1 MLDQFEVR
9 DLPETA
15 TAAVSETT
23 SLHEVADLVRRDE
36 LEVVMVT
43 AGPVV
48 RGLVHAH
55 HVLRMVGRMPDAPLG
70 LLPSERL
77 VQVKPCM
84 TLVDAMRA
92 VNSVDV
98 AGLAVEQQ
106 GGWSVVTRAQLVSLT
121 TWKPLIEKRQKRTSG
136 LHATSPG
143 QL

>member
-23 SLHEVADLVRRDE
+23 SLREVAELVRRDE

-43 AGPVV
+43 SGPAL
-48 RGLVHAH
+48 RGLVQAH
-55 HVLRMVGRMPDAPLG
+55 QVLRLVGRMPDAPVG

-98 AGLAVEQQ
+98 GGLAVEQAH
-106 GGWSVVTRAQLVSLT
+106 GWSVVTRTQLVSLT
-121 TWKPLIEKRQKRTSG
+121 TWKPLVDKREKRISG
-136 LHATSPG
+136 LHAA
-143 QL
+143 Q